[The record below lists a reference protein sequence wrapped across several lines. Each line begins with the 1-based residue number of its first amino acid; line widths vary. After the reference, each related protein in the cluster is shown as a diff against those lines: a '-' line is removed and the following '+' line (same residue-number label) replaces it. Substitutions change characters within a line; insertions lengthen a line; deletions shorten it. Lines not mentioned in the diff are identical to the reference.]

1 MGILEPLSRR
11 SMPTGRVIGVEP
23 RPALLLAAR
32 EFVPRAKLENV
43 RLLDTS
49 PNRTTLPDGSFHLV
63 HGRFVLSA
71 GAHASE
77 LLAEMARLARPGG
90 IVALEEPDSAAWR
103 CYPDNE
109 AWNRLREATRTAYA
123 RAGGD
128 LDAGCSTFT
137 LLREAGLEDVR
148 IRAATIA
155 LQGAHPAKRLLA
167 ELAEAHRE
175 RILET
180 GTMEEPEFD
189 RALAECDAIARDPT
203 TIVVSFLLTQVW
215 GRKKGRPRR

>member
-1 MGILEPLSRR
+1 MGILEPLSRH

-32 EFVPRAKLENV
+32 EFVARTKLENV

-49 PNRTTLPDGSFHLV
+49 PDRTTLPDESFHLV

-71 GAHASE
+71 GADAGE

-103 CYPDNE
+103 CYPDSE
-109 AWNRLREATRTAYA
+109 AWTRLREATRTAYA
-123 RAGGD
+123 KAGGD
-128 LDAGCSTFT
+128 IDAGCSTFT

-155 LQGAHPAKRLLA
+155 LQGAHPAKRLLV

-175 RILET
+175 RILDAGE
-180 GTMEEPEFD
+180 MREHELDEV
-189 RALAECDAIARDPT
+189 LAECDRLARDPT
-203 TIVVSFLLTQVW
+203 TIVVSFLMTQVW
-215 GRKKGRPRR
+215 GRKRGRFRR